1 VNIEWIRRGT
11 LDSIASGLIHIS
23 RSVQPLI
30 TRTGDIIIA
39 EHGCAVGGRA
49 VRWAYENNVALFIT
63 SNGATKLYGWLP
75 TANAHARLADQIV
88 ASHTPHVIDAVA
100 RWMLEKRFGQ
110 ILHPAHGVNVVRGRE
125 GAEVR
130 KIYAQLSKGYNVP
143 WGGRQVT
150 GKWEELSPINKTLSL
165 CNAALYGLTE
175 IAILYSG
182 YSPYFGF
189 LHGHSGKGLVYDIAD
204 IVKFEHITPI
214 AFRIAADGRPNPEWR
229 ARAECARLFRRRFL
243 LRELI
248 KLTEETMDVAIKSLA
263 QKPSSRSRKS
273 LP

>member
-1 VNIEWIRRGT
+1 MNIKWIRRGT
-11 LDSIASGLIHIS
+11 LDSVESGLIHIS
-23 RSVQPLI
+23 RSVRPVI

-49 VRWAYENNVALFIT
+49 VQWAYENNVALFIT

-75 TANAHARLADQIV
+75 AANAHARLADQIV
-88 ASHTPHVIDAVA
+88 ASHTPYVIDAVA

-125 GAEVR
+125 GSYVR
-130 KIYAQLSKGYNVP
+130 KRYSELAKEHGLT
-143 WGGRQVT
+143 WDGRQT
-150 GKWEELSPINKTLSL
+150 SGRWDALSPANKTISM

-175 IAILYSG
+175 IAILYAG

-189 LHGHSGKGLVYDIAD
+189 LHGHSGKALVYDIAD
-204 IVKFEHITPI
+204 IVKFEHVTPI

-229 ARAECARLFRRRFL
+229 ARAACARLFRRRFL
-243 LRELI
+243 LREII
-248 KLTEETMDVAIKSLA
+248 KLTEETMHVAFDALA
-263 QKPSSRSRKS
+263 SGPPRRRRKGLS
-273 LP
+273 